1 MSTAFSKLR
10 LILLFALLPVLHG
23 QDPVKPATKPAAT
36 EQEYTTKSFEL
47 KYTDPDQI
55 RQMFADRS
63 FVMEVNRSL
72 KVLTV
77 HGPASFLKEV
87 EDAVKRFDVAPPP
100 PVNFQITIYLLTVAA
115 QAPAGVALP
124 TELAAVSKELTA
136 AGSQPLKLADSHM
149 LRLREVQTVEATS
162 APGATPSALMSR
174 VKLQSAALTPG
185 PKGDLVSLNGLK
197 IWIDM
202 PPPATG
208 DKTPPKTDPDVAV
221 DLDVEQ
227 NQAIIAS
234 KSGLDKP
241 VVVVVRAAVI
251 K

>member
-1 MSTAFSKLR
+1 
-10 LILLFALLPVLHG
+10 
-23 QDPVKPATKPAAT
+23 
-36 EQEYTTKSFEL
+36 
-47 KYTDPDQI
+47 
-55 RQMFADRS
+55 MFDDRS
-63 FVMEVNRSL
+63 FVMEVDRSL

-100 PVNFQITIYLLTVAA
+100 PANIQITIYLLTVAA

-124 TELAAVSKELTA
+124 PDLAAVGKELTA
-136 AGSQPLKLADSHM
+136 AGAQALKLADSHM
-149 LRLREVQTVEATS
+149 LRLREGQSVEATS
-162 APGATPSALMSR
+162 APGAAPSAIMSR
-174 VKLQSAALTPG
+174 VKLQSTALTPG

-197 IWIDM
+197 VWIDL
-202 PPPATG
+202 PPPTAG
-208 DKTPPKTDPDVAV
+208 EKSPPRTDPDVAV
-221 DLDVEQ
+221 DLDVDQ

-241 VVVVVRAAVI
+241 VVIVVRAAVI

>member
-1 MSTAFSKLR
+1 MSTAK
-10 LILLFALLPVLHG
+10 ILLFALLLPLLHA
-23 QDPVKPATKPAAT
+23 QDPAKSANKPVATDQYA
-36 EQEYTTKSFEL
+36 TKSFEL
-47 KYTDPDQI
+47 KYIDPDQI

-63 FVMEVNRSL
+63 LVMEVNRSL

-87 EDAVKRFDVAPPP
+87 EDAVKRFDLAPPP
-100 PVNFQITIYLLTVAA
+100 PVNIQITIYMLTVAA

-124 TELAAVSKELTA
+124 ADLAAIGKELTA
-136 AGSQPLKLADSHM
+136 AGSQALKLADSHM
-149 LRLREVQTVEATS
+149 LRLREAQAVEATS
-162 APGATPSALMSR
+162 APGAVPSAIMSR
-174 VKLQSAALTPG
+174 VKLQSASITPG

-197 IWIDM
+197 VWFDI
-202 PPPATG
+202 PSPTG
-208 DKTPPKTDPDVAV
+208 EKSTPKTDPDVAV

-227 NQAIIAS
+227 NQAVIAS